1 MYPKILPY
9 LERISTSS
17 TFLGYN
23 RLEGTVAPFSGTS
36 RPAGDLTTIVQSS
49 SNRGG
54 LDNRCQVP
62 LTAIVK
68 SSSIRTGPSN
78 QS

>member
-36 RPAGDLTTIVQSS
+36 SPAGDLTTIVQSS
-49 SNRGG
+49 MNFRS
-54 LDNRCQVP
+54 LDE
-62 LTAIVK
+62 L
-68 SSSIRTGPSN
+68 
-78 QS
+78 QSYFDQKQSD